1 MQKVACRGEQAT
13 ASAPQRAALGN
24 TPAHARRGS
33 ADRGEHREAA
43 GAIASVIPS
52 LLSRQCGISVVSLV
66 SRMNFFQFG
75 ASCSFP
81 ESIFFN
87 WRSRLAHHSTKM
99 RLGGSANIAKLPES
113 LRKT

>member
-1 MQKVACRGEQAT
+1 MRQVFPHLLILPTRSGEYRQ
-13 ASAPQRAALGN
+13 
-24 TPAHARRGS
+24 
-33 ADRGEHREAA
+33 AA
-43 GAIASVIPS
+43 GAIASVIVT
-52 LLSRQCGISVVSLV
+52 LLSRQSGYSAVSLV

-99 RLGGSANIAKLPES
+99 RRGGSANIAKLPEL
-113 LRKT
+113 LRKG